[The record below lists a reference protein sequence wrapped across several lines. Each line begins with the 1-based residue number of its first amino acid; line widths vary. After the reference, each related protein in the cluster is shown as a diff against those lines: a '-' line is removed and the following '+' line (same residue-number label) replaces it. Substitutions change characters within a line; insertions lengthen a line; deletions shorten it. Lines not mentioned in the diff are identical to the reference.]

1 MASSVTRLA
10 NPPEFPAL
18 GKGMR
23 RALPA
28 VIALLLAAATAGLFA
43 LSNTQERNEA
53 GEQVLSDT
61 LLARESIRFQVGR
74 ESEALQKLA
83 ADVGRGKLSD
93 ETVQGQLQT
102 FLRRAGQVEGLFVVD
117 SEFKPRLWA
126 QRPGSQDV
134 LGQMPIELLE
144 SAATKA
150 RTQERPVFTAVFQAL
165 HGPSV
170 GLIVPTPEAV
180 PGKFLVAIYSLD
192 RLLEEMVP
200 WHLAQDYEFSLSDV
214 TRTQSARRAA
224 LRPGRG
230 VYTHQEALELGDT
243 TLLLGANSIKGA
255 PGWIANALRAGVATL
270 AILLLWSLWAL
281 WRDHQHRAAA
291 ERLAT
296 EEAAFR
302 KAMGDCSVIGLSA
315 RDMEGRVTYV
325 NPAFCRMMG
334 YRDDELLGRSPSD
347 HGWLPPLDSNYR
359 NHLEQSIHANALQPA
374 FETTLFRCDGQ
385 ALAAAVYDAPL
396 LDSHGAQV
404 GWTSSIVDL
413 TQQKQIEERERIQ
426 QERLQTAAR
435 LTTMGELTSSLAHEL
450 NQPLGAIASYLAGSL
465 KMLRQGDDDRAELIA
480 TLARASEQTQRAGLV
495 IKRIHEFVRK
505 HQPSHV
511 PVQLAHIVEACRA
524 LIELQARREAV
535 RVEISSSSALE
546 TPIRGDPILLQQVIL
561 NLTRNAIDAMSQ
573 SAPDRRRLSIG
584 AIADSAGVTLT
595 IRDFG
600 GGIAAE
606 DVERIFLPFFTTK
619 VEGMGMGLSICRTIV
634 QTHGGRLWFERFPD
648 GTAFNLWLAIAQ

>member
-1 MASSVTRLA
+1 MVSSVARAA
-10 NPPEFPAL
+10 NPHNLSAL
-18 GKGMR
+18 GKPMR

-28 VIALLLAAATAGLFA
+28 VIALLLAAATGGLFA
-43 LSNTQERNEA
+43 LSTTQERNEA
-53 GEQVLSDT
+53 SEQVLSDT
-61 LLARESIRFQVGR
+61 LLARASIRFQVAR
-74 ESEALQKLA
+74 ETEALQKLA
-83 ADVGRGKLSD
+83 ADVGRGRLSN
-93 ETVQGQLQT
+93 EAVQGQLQT

-117 SEFKPRLWA
+117 SDFRPRLWA

-134 LGQMPIELLE
+134 LGQMPIELLQ
-144 SAATKA
+144 SVATKA
-150 RTQERPVFTAVFQAL
+150 RTQQRPVFTAAFQGL
-165 HGPSV
+165 HGASI
-170 GLIVPTPEAV
+170 GLIVPTPEADS
-180 PGKFLVAIYSLD
+180 GKFLVAVYSLD

-200 WHLAQDYEFSLSDV
+200 WNLAQDYEFSLSDV
-214 TRTQSARRAA
+214 TRTQNARRAA

-230 VYTHQEALELGDT
+230 VYTHQEPLELGDT

-334 YRDDELLGRSPSD
+334 YRDDELLGRSPSE
-347 HGWLPPLDSNYR
+347 HGWLPPLDRTYR
-359 NHLEQSIHANALQPA
+359 THLEQSIHAGSRQPA
-374 FETTLFRCDGQ
+374 FETTLFRRDGQ
-385 ALAAAVYDAPL
+385 AFAAAIYDAPL
-396 LDSHGAQV
+396 LDSRGAQV

-413 TQQKQIEERERIQ
+413 TQQKQIEERERVQ

-480 TLARASEQTQRAGLV
+480 TLARASEQTQRAGQV
-495 IKRIHEFVRK
+495 IRRVHEFVRK
-505 HQPSHV
+505 HKPSHV
-511 PVQLAHIVEACRA
+511 PVQLAHVVEACRA

-535 RVEISSSSALE
+535 QVQIASSSALE

-573 SAPDRRRLSIG
+573 SAAERRRLSI
-584 AIADSAGVTLT
+584 AAVADLEGVTLT

-600 GGIAAE
+600 SGIAAE
-606 DVERIFLPFFTTK
+606 DAERMFLPFFTTK
-619 VEGMGMGLSICRTIV
+619 AEGMGMGLSICRTIV
-634 QTHGGRLWFERFPD
+634 QTHGGRLWFERFAD
-648 GTAFNLWLAIAQ
+648 GTAFNLWLATAQ